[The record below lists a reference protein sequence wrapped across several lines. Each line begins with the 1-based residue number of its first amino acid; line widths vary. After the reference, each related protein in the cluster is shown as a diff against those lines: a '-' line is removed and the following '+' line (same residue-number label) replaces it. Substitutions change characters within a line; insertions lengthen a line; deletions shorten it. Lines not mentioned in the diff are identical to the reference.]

1 MVLEKL
7 IAQCNSKSIPI
18 RSFSDE
24 EHKQATNNYDH
35 DARLVIVRNES
46 YWKWYKGSLD
56 KRLVSIRKFEGGV
69 HITEGRELSNY
80 VTNDRVI
87 SAKMSTHN
95 NVLKLI
101 GCCLEIRP
109 PILVNEFAANGS
121 LANQIQGSRGNQQHQ
136 PLAWASKLK
145 IAREIAHVI
154 SYLCT
159 AFSRPIIH
167 RDRYAEYLLRST

>member
-1 MVLEKL
+1 ME
-7 IAQCNSKSIPI
+7 AC
-18 RSFSDE
+18 FSDE
-24 EHKQATNNYDH
+24 ELKQASNNY
-35 DARLVIVRNES
+35 DARLVIVHNEL

-56 KRLVSIRKFEGGV
+56 SRLVSIRKFEGGV
-69 HITEGRELSNY
+69 HITEGQELSNY
-80 VTNDRVI
+80 VINDQVI

-101 GCCLEIRP
+101 GCCLETRP
-109 PILVNEFAANGS
+109 PILVNEFAAN
-121 LANQIQGSRGNQQHQ
+121 QIQGSRGSQQHQ
-136 PLAWASKLK
+136 PLAWASRLK

-159 AFSRPIIH
+159 AFSRPIIQ